1 MSFNEL
7 NSKEL
12 TDVLCRLKPEIAA
25 QPERGE
31 GVLLNNLR

>member
-12 TDVLCRLKPEIAA
+12 TDALRRLNPEIAA
-25 QPERGE
+25 QPERVE
-31 GVLLNNLR
+31 GVLLNNSR